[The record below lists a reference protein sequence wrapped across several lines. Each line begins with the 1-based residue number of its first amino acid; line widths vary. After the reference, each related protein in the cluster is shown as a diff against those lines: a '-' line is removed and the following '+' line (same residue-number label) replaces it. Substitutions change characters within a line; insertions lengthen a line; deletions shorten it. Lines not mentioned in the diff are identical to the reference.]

1 MSKDQM
7 RWDGLRLKEGRRYR
21 ACSQEQQQEEEA
33 EVKKEEVSNPINPPC
48 LRQHPDGQL
57 VEEPR
62 KGEKDSHGFPRRRRC
77 PTLVP

>member
-1 MSKDQM
+1 M

-21 ACSQEQQQEEEA
+21 ACSREEE
-33 EVKKEEVSNPINPPC
+33 EEEEEKEKEKEGEVSSPINPPC